1 MIPESKEKRNKFLII
16 RLTESEMGLVQEF
29 KKKEGANVS
38 LIVRKTLLD
47 IAGAYLKRDVVSEIP
62 KLIAQYPATPDEALR
77 A

>member
-62 KLIAQYPATPDEALR
+62 KHIAQYPATPDEALR